1 MEVRGATMTAEKTDF
16 TVGDYMA
23 GAFQALLPGDL
34 PGRDRLC
41 ALAMT
46 AFGGQ
51 ESVAADT
58 PVDSF
63 APRKR

>member
-1 MEVRGATMTAEKTDF
+1 MTAEKTVL

-23 GAFQALLPGDL
+23 GAFQALLRGDL
-34 PGRDRLC
+34 AERDRLC

-51 ESVAADT
+51 ESIAGDT
-58 PVDSF
+58 PVDPL
-63 APRKR
+63 ALKKG